1 MVQLIALYRP
11 PEDKEAFLL
20 RYRTEHL
27 PLAARMP
34 GLLGMAAGPVEGLG
48 VDLPYWYMATL
59 DFPDRETLMASQRS
73 QESRAALKALMAFA
87 QGLVDFAVREVE
99 A

>member
-1 MVQLIALYRP
+1 MQLIALYRP
-11 PEDKEAFLL
+11 PADREVFLH

-34 GLLGMAAGPVEGLG
+34 GLLGISAGPVEGLG
-48 VDLPYWYMATL
+48 LELPYWYMATL
-59 DFPDRETLMASQRS
+59 DFPDRDTLMASQRS
-73 QESRAALKALMAFA
+73 PESRAALRALMAFA